1 MADMKNRFWTG
12 VGIGAVVIIAIDL
25 MIPFMGPLIGGFI
38 SGFIAKG
45 GIMNAGKAGFVAGIL
60 ATIVI
65 AIVIIAGMASPPIAG
80 YLPREGLGYFL
91 FITLTFYLALFAF
104 LGGVF
109 AGAVRR

>member
-12 VGIGAVVIIAIDL
+12 VGIGAVVTIAIDL
-25 MIPFMGPLIGGFI
+25 MVPFMGPFIGGFI

-45 GIMNAGKAGFVAGIL
+45 GIMNAGKAGFIAGVV

-65 AIVIIAGMASPPIAG
+65 ALVLIAGMASHPVAG
-80 YLPREGLGYFL
+80 YIPSVGTGYFL

-104 LGGVF
+104 LGGIF